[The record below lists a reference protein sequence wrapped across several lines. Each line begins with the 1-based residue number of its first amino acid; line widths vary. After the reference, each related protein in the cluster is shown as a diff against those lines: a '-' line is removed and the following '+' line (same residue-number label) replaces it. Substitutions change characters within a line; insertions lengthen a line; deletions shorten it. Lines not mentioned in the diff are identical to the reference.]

1 MNDTLAYTI
10 FGIVIAGLFAYILY
24 REKNR
29 AGQSD
34 VSQNVLDELLRMK
47 QELHQK
53 STEQKAEVQNRLD
66 RVHDQLSR
74 GMEHSQNSMQKQ
86 HTESQRTIQ
95 NISER
100 LVELTKT
107 NEKVS
112 GFAEQLQ
119 ELQHILKNPKQ
130 RGVLGEYWL
139 ETLLSNVLPNHKEM
153 YKLQYLVGED
163 EKTGQKLIVDA
174 AIFINE

>member
-95 NISER
+95 NIIYIFQNF
-100 LVELTKT
+100 LCQFFYCIGCKQIII
-107 NEKVS
+107 
-112 GFAEQLQ
+112 QLFWA
-119 ELQHILKNPKQ
+119 
-130 RGVLGEYWL
+130 GGA
-139 ETLLSNVLPNHKEM
+139 SN
-153 YKLQYLVGED
+153 Y
-163 EKTGQKLIVDA
+163 A
-174 AIFINE
+174 AYIFSS